1 MRLACLL
8 WLLFVVVYDL
18 RQRRVPNWLVL
29 SGAAV
34 ALAALGLG
42 MQPFGLEWTTAL
54 TGAAVGFG
62 CLLLIYA
69 AGYMGAGDVKFAG
82 ALGLWVGLSALLPI
96 WIGASL
102 LAGLHSA
109 AWLALQRWPLS
120 PRLALMLQGPASPVS
135 VSSSTAVESDGSA
148 PPKRRRIVPYA
159 AYLAMATA
167 VWMVWGRQS

>member
-29 SGAAV
+29 AGAV
-34 ALAALGLG
+34 LALAALGLG

-82 ALGLWVGLSALLPI
+82 ALGLWVGLFALLPI
-96 WIGASL
+96 WVGASL

-109 AWLALQRWPLS
+109 AWLALQRWPFS

-135 VSSSTAVESDGSA
+135 SSAIDSDGSA